1 MTNKLINTGMAMI
14 GLLAMI
20 TLFAFAIYLVTTKA
34 ELCDVIGNRLF
45 TTRELTWV
53 ECLVL

>member
-14 GLLAMI
+14 GVIVMVS
-20 TLFAFAIYLVTTKA
+20 LFAFTIYLIMTKA
-34 ELCDVIGNRLF
+34 ELCDLIGNRLF
-45 TTRELTWV
+45 MTRELTWV